1 MTAVVVLRL
10 PLDRDLSGFIALLQ
24 RLRVPHR
31 VSEEGGEQVL
41 WVPGQELAEQV
52 RELYARHP
60 QGDDAGDADQRR
72 VGDEGE
78 KRHGSFD
85 RPQVFQA
92 QRA

>member
-41 WVPGQELAEQV
+41 WVPGQELA
-52 RELYARHP
+52 
-60 QGDDAGDADQRR
+60 
-72 VGDEGE
+72 
-78 KRHGSFD
+78 
-85 RPQVFQA
+85 
-92 QRA
+92 

>member
-41 WVPGQELAEQV
+41 WVPVQERSEQV
-52 RELYARHP
+52 RFMRVIRRAMMPESCRQASPLCARVSP
-60 QGDDAGDADQRR
+60 LSYGAARSRR
-72 VGDEGE
+72 
-78 KRHGSFD
+78 
-85 RPQVFQA
+85 
-92 QRA
+92 